1 MHNKKF
7 TILVFTGLL
16 LVASFFLFKWIDNRN
31 INSQKTDKPVSS
43 PATSPVSSSVLSSS
57 EEESQKL
64 ANEGA
69 KLQEQG
75 ELGKA
80 LECFNQAIKL
90 TPDKSY
96 LYTARGLL
104 HYQMKTYHL
113 ALEDHDKAVKLE
125 PNSAMNYLNR
135 GDAYLVMAKHDLAMK
150 DYKKTIKLDPTRHG
164 AWYHMGMIKIM
175 RKQYKEALKDTEKA
189 ISLLPKNDE
198 GYQFNKAF
206 ILYKLEKYDEALKAM
221 DEVLQIAPDF
231 DAAYRQMGDIYVE
244 TGENKKAINCY
255 DKAIALFDSNID
267 KSNRREMNLYQKDI
281 DKGTIYLNRAVAKSN
296 INNYKEVV
304 EDCQNAVKLGMEEP
318 AVYQEMAMAR
328 YEIGDY
334 QQASADAKKCLQLID
349 YKKPGFKKYIMTYTA
364 CIADRQYNK
373 ALEYNTKAIEAI
385 TEDDPDHRELI
396 IAYYERARIYY
407 NLGKYSEAWDSLQPV
422 IKNKREANINNKAS
436 DLAKLIKSRMK

>member
-1 MHNKKF
+1 MQYRKNNIF
-7 TILVFTGLL
+7 AFLGLSL
-16 LVASFFLFKWIDNRN
+16 IFVFLFMGCAGSRN
-31 INSQKTDKPVSS
+31 NNITPTGQASSAPSPSQS
-43 PATSPVSSSVLSSS
+43 LSRA
-57 EEESQKL
+57 EEAQKFED
-64 ANEGA
+64 EGR

-75 ELGKA
+75 NFQKA
-80 LECFNQAIKL
+80 LECFNQAVKMA
-90 TPDKSY
+90 PDKSS
-96 LYTARGLL
+96 LYAARGLL

-113 ALEDHDKAVKLE
+113 ALEDYDKAVKMD
-125 PNSAMNYLNR
+125 PTSAMNYLNR

-150 DYKKTIKLDPTRHG
+150 DYEKTIKLDPTRHG

-231 DAAYRQMGDIYVE
+231 DAAYKQMGDIFVE
-244 TGENKKAINCY
+244 MGENNKAINCY

-281 DKGTIYLNRAVAKSN
+281 DKGTVYLNRAVAKSN

-304 EDCQNAVKLGMEEP
+304 EDCQNAVKTGLEDP

-328 YEIGDY
+328 YEMGDY
-334 QQASADAKKCLQLID
+334 QQASADARKCLQLID
-349 YKKPGFKKYIMTYTA
+349 YKQPGFKKYIMAYTA
-364 CIADRQYNK
+364 CIAGRQYDK

-385 TEDDPDHRELI
+385 TEDEPGHRELI
-396 IAYYERARIYY
+396 IAYYERARIYH
-407 NLGKYSEAWDSLQPV
+407 NLGKNKEALVSLETV
-422 IKNKREANINNKAS
+422 LKNKKEANINNKAS
-436 DLAKLIKSRMK
+436 DLAKLIKSNMK